1 MSISSILTSIP
12 SPDISFIEL
21 GPLRIHFYALFIL
34 TGIILALLLTE
45 ARLRSRGAES
55 GIALD
60 ISLWAIPFGI
70 LGGRFFHVITHPN
83 DYFFAGADL
92 LAVFRIWEG
101 GLAIYGAL
109 IFGSL
114 GAYIGA
120 RQAGIR
126 FLSYL
131 DAVAPGVL
139 LAQAVGRWGN
149 YFNNELFGL
158 PTDLPWGLEIS
169 SSNPAYPAGLPDGVL
184 FHPTF
189 LYESIWSLAG
199 VALLLAV
206 DKKFNLRWGKMIGL
220 YLVYYSIGRIW
231 VEAIR
236 IDPSEIL
243 LGLRINIWSAIA
255 GILVGLAI
263 LIIQSRRHTGLEASV
278 YRPGKEPKAP
288 TEEPGA
294 AESADSEG
302 TPNNMETDSAS
313 RVESEK

>member
-1 MSISSILTSIP
+1 MSFPSIVTAIP
-12 SPDISFIEL
+12 SPDISYIEL
-21 GPLRIHFYALFIL
+21 GPFRLHFYALFIL
-34 TGIILALLLTE
+34 TGIILALVLTDS
-45 ARLRSRGAES
+45 RLRSRGGEP

-109 IFGSL
+109 LFGSL

-120 RQAGIR
+120 RQAGVK

-149 YFNNELFGL
+149 YFNNELFGQ
-158 PTDLPWGLEIS
+158 PTNLPWGLEIS
-169 SSNPAYPAGLPDGVL
+169 SRNPAYPAGLPDGVL

-199 VALLLAV
+199 VALLLAA
-206 DKKFNLRWGKMIGL
+206 DKRFNLRWGKMLGL
-220 YLVYYSIGRIW
+220 YLVFYSIGRIW

-255 GILVGLAI
+255 GIAVGLAI
-263 LIIQSRRHTGLEASV
+263 LIIQSRRHTGLESSV
-278 YRPGKEPKAP
+278 YRMGREPKPAITKPEAANLEGLETP
-288 TEEPGA
+288 TVDG
-294 AESADSEG
+294 DG
-302 TPNNMETDSAS
+302 TSGN
-313 RVESEK
+313 RVESKK

>member
-189 LYESIWSLAG
+189 LYESILSLAG

-302 TPNNMETDSAS
+302 TPNNTETDSAS

>member
-1 MSISSILTSIP
+1 VNVSKVIASIP
-12 SPDISFIEL
+12 SPEISFIEL
-21 GPLRIHFYALFIL
+21 GPFRIHFYALFIL
-34 TGIILALLLTE
+34 TGIILALVLTE
-45 ARLRSRGAES
+45 SRLRARGAEQ
-55 GIALD
+55 GLALD

-92 LAVFRIWEG
+92 LAVLRIWEG

-109 IFGSL
+109 MFGAL

-120 RQAGIR
+120 RQAGIK
-126 FLSYL
+126 FVSYL

-139 LAQAVGRWGN
+139 LAQAIGRWGN

-169 SSNPAYPAGLPDGVL
+169 SRNPAYPAGLPDGVL

-189 LYESIWSLAG
+189 LYESIWSLGG
-199 VALLLAV
+199 VALLLAA
-206 DKKFNLRWGKMIGL
+206 DKRFNLRWGKMLGL

-236 IDPSEIL
+236 IDPSEVL
-243 LGLRINIWSAIA
+243 LGLRINIWSAIV
-255 GILVGLAI
+255 GIAVGLAI
-263 LIIQSRRHTGLEASV
+263 LIIQSRRHPGLENTV
-278 YRPGKEPKAP
+278 YRAGKEPKAEP
-288 TEEPGA
+288 AVGDTSDPVPDQAAAGTTETG
-294 AESADSEG
+294 SA
-302 TPNNMETDSAS
+302 TK
-313 RVESEK
+313 VE

>member
-60 ISLWAIPFGI
+60 ISLWGIPFGI

-169 SSNPAYPAGLPDGVL
+169 SSNPAYPAGLPDWVL

-302 TPNNMETDSAS
+302 TPNNTETDSAS

>member
-1 MSISSILTSIP
+1 VNISKVLTSIP
-12 SPDISFIEL
+12 SPEISFIEL
-21 GPLRIHFYALFIL
+21 GPFRLHFYALFIL
-34 TGIILALLLTE
+34 AGIILALVLTE
-45 ARLRSRGAES
+45 SRLRARGAEQ
-55 GIALD
+55 GLALD

-109 IFGSL
+109 MFGAL

-120 RQAGIR
+120 RQADIK

-139 LAQAVGRWGN
+139 LAQAIGRWGN

-189 LYESIWSLAG
+189 LYESIWSLLG
-199 VALLLAV
+199 VAILLSA
-206 DKKFNLRWGKMIGL
+206 DKRFNLRWGKMLGL

-236 IDPSEIL
+236 IDPSEVL
-243 LGLRINIWSAIA
+243 LGLRINIWSAII
-255 GILVGLAI
+255 GIVVGLAI
-263 LIIQSRRHTGLEASV
+263 LLLQSRRHPGLESSV
-278 YRPGKEPKAP
+278 YRAGKEPKVDPVADPAP
-288 TEEPGA
+288 DNGPDEASAGSPEEA
-294 AESADSEG
+294 SA
-302 TPNNMETDSAS
+302 TK
-313 RVESEK
+313 VESEK